1 MLSEISQRKTK
12 TIASHLYDELK
23 IPFIISKEKMPPE
36 VGNLWAEK

>member
-1 MLSEISQRKTK
+1 MLSEISQRKTN

-23 IPFIISKEKMPPE
+23 VSFLISTEKIPPE